1 MSKAGPTTK
10 KLSSRMQGAN
20 AVWVAVGILAL
31 AFLVG
36 VLAPAWYF
44 AGRLV
49 ENNTAVRAIGEL
61 QQQPSRMQAALNSIQ
76 DRLRARGFVRDSIE
90 QLKRATAQFETSTA
104 TLKAGGG
111 VSIGGFGS
119 DDDVQATIDEMTAAW
134 KKYQPAL
141 TPVANFTAIPY
152 SDSER
157 EGTQLNVDGRELQHR
172 GHERRHAGACLYAAA
187 REEPRADHRGPAKPR
202 PTVWRRRCV
211 PSCSSA

>member
-1 MSKAGPTTK
+1 
-10 KLSSRMQGAN
+10 MQGAR

-90 QLKRATAQFETSTA
+90 QLKRATSQFQTA
-104 TLKAGGG
+104 TASIEAGGSS
-111 VSIGGFGS
+111 SIGGFGN
-119 DDDVQATIDEMTAAW
+119 DDEVRSTINEMMQAW

-157 EGTQLNVDGRELQHR
+157 EGT
-172 GHERRHAGACLYAAA
+172 
-187 REEPRADHRGPAKPR
+187 
-202 PTVWRRRCV
+202 
-211 PSCSSA
+211 